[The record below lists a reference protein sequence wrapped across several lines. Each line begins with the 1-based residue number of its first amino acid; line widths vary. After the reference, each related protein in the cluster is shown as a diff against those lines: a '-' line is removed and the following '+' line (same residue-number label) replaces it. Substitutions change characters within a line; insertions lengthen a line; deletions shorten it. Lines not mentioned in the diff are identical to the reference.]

1 MLDLFWRRQALPSI
15 HFFHDE
21 VPHADE
27 FEAQGLVL
35 NIPKVPSAMSP
46 KEAKKRAVKG
56 EGADKKDLTKMLNS
70 LRYNSIS
77 AKGGEK
83 KDAASAALE
92 VYKGLGDPEQRKR
105 FLT

>member
-1 MLDLFWRRQALPSI
+1 MR
-15 HFFHDE
+15 FFRDE

-35 NIPKVPSAMSP
+35 NIPTVSMVMPA
-46 KEAKKRAVKG
+46 KEANQRADKG

-70 LRYNSIS
+70 LRYNSTS
-77 AKGGEK
+77 SKDDEK
-83 KDAASAALE
+83 KEAASAALE

-105 FLT
+105 FLK